1 MKFRL
6 ARTAGVCPL
15 LFIATSAAWGQSF
28 QGGLRGS
35 ITDTAGASIPDA
47 KVALVDQATGTSRAT
62 LTNAIGEYNFTAV
75 NPSTY
80 KVSVESAGFKRLEQ
94 SGVIVATQQFL
105 TLDLKMELG
114 EVSQSVQVTEEAP
127 IIDSSN
133 ASTGQVVDRQKL
145 VDLPNLG
152 RNPFMM
158 SKIAQNVVPA
168 GDPRFNRMQD
178 QSGSSQISIAGG
190 PVRGNNYLLDGVPIT
205 DFQNRAV
212 IIPTIESVQEVKIQ
226 ANTYDAEMG
235 RTGGGV
241 FNTYLKSGSNALHGS
256 AFGYMRQPEWLA
268 NPFFFN
274 RSAANQG
281 LKPDTPFRNYGG
293 SFGGPVR
300 IPKLYNG
307 TNKTFFFLGGE
318 AYRQRSAD
326 AADFP
331 VPTALERA
339 GDFSQSRTATGAPL
353 EIFDPL
359 STRSN
364 GAGGYVRD
372 AFAGGVI
379 PGSRIN
385 PIGAAIASY
394 FPAPQRAAT
403 FHGQSNYTA
412 STILGDRADQLTGKF
427 DHEFAPWFRSSFSYL
442 HYGSIEPNQHWF
454 GSIATPGGNMLYRK
468 VDATQ
473 WNNILTPNATTVL
486 SIRYGFNRF
495 PNQVTAVSEAFS
507 PAQLGFSPSYVASLQ
522 QLKFPRIEMQNFAR
536 AGNSALGSGD
546 TSQTVYHS
554 KNFLVSVSKFMGR
567 HSLKAGFDYRVIN
580 VDGFNLGSAA
590 GRFEFDDTFTR
601 RNPLA
606 RDGSGSDLASLLLG
620 YPWKGEAQVST
631 KLAQYVRYYS
641 GYFHDD
647 FRVSSRLTLNLGL
660 RYEYET
666 GLGER
671 NDNFISGFDATAVN
685 PIGAAA
691 GVDTKGVLM
700 YAGVNGYPTKC
711 CNLGNKRFAPRIGAA
726 YRLNDKTTLRGG
738 YGLFY
743 APARYDLFNPL
754 GYTQVSEYVASNDG
768 NLTPAGSLT
777 NPFPSGLLAPAGNSA
792 GALAGIGRPI
802 DFYYQ
807 DAKAGR
813 VQQFSFDIQ
822 RELPLGIALAFG
834 YVGSR
839 SDNLAPGSTAG
850 TTVNL
855 NQLDP
860 QYLSMGSS
868 LLQAVSNPFFGK
880 GGVFAIGSSTVARNQ
895 LMRPYP
901 QFGNVNAI
909 YYDSNHARYDS
920 FAIKAQKRFSAG
932 LTFLTTWTFSKNFD
946 ASFGSGNTFTTIP
959 ATAPQNAYDLDAEYG
974 LAIVDV
980 PHRWVSS
987 VTYEL
992 PFGRG
997 KAMLSSNKMLDL
1009 AVGGWQINA
1018 VSSFQSGFPLA
1029 IVQQNLNSALGMGVQ
1044 RPNATGVSPVVE
1056 GSVQARMDGYINRDA
1071 FSQAPQ
1077 FTFGNLSRTIDYR
1090 GPGQANWDLSMFKTF
1105 SITEQ
1110 FRAQFRAEA
1119 MNAFNTPIFNG
1130 PETNLANANFGKITR
1145 QANFPR
1151 YLQLGV
1157 RFYF

>member
-1 MKFRL
+1 MNSRYRRAAGL
-6 ARTAGVCPL
+6 CSLVLMTAA
-15 LFIATSAAWGQSF
+15 IAAGQSF
-28 QGGLRGS
+28 QGGMRGS
-35 ITDTAGASIPDA
+35 VTDAAGAAIPDA
-47 KVALVDQATGTSRAT
+47 KVALIDQGAGISRST
-62 LTNAIGEYNFTAV
+62 LTNAIGEYSFSAIT
-75 NPSTY
+75 PGTY
-80 KVSVESAGFKRLEQ
+80 QVAVESPGFKKLNRRGIE
-94 SGVIVATQQFL
+94 IATQQFL
-105 TLDLKMELG
+105 TLDLKLEIG
-114 EVSQSVQVTEEAP
+114 EVTQSVQVTEEVP
-127 IIDSSN
+127 LIDASN

-241 FNTYLKSGSNALHGS
+241 FNTYLKSGTNQVHVS
-256 AFGYMRQPEWLA
+256 AFGYMRQPSWLA

-274 RSAANQG
+274 RSPANEG
-281 LKPDTPFRNYGG
+281 LKPDTPFRNYGA

-300 IPKLYNG
+300 IPKVYDGRNR
-307 TNKTFFFLGGE
+307 TFFFLGGE

-339 GDFSQSRTATGAPL
+339 GNFSQSKTSAGTPL

-372 AFAGGVI
+372 SFAGGILPV
-379 PGSRIN
+379 SRIN
-385 PIGAAIASY
+385 PIGLAIASY
-394 FPAPQRAAT
+394 FPNPQRVAQ

-412 STILGDRADQLTGKF
+412 STLLADRADQLTGKF
-427 DHEFAPWFRSSFSYL
+427 DHEFAPWFRSSLSYL

-454 GSIATPGGNMLYRK
+454 GSVATPAGNMLYRK

-473 WNNILTPNATTVL
+473 WNNILTPTPTTVL

-495 PNQVTAVSEAFS
+495 PNQSRAVSEGFN
-507 PAQLGFSPSYVASLQ
+507 PATLGFSPAYANSLQ

-536 AGNSALGSGD
+536 PGSSALGSGD
-546 TSQTVYHS
+546 TSQSVYHS
-554 KNFLVSVSKFMGR
+554 KNFLVSASTFKGR
-567 HSLKAGFDYRVIN
+567 HSFKAGFDYRVIN

-606 RDGSGSDLASLLLG
+606 RDGSGSDLAGLLLG
-620 YPWKGEAQVST
+620 YPWKGEAQIST
-631 KLAQYVRYYS
+631 KLAEYVRYYS
-641 GYFHDD
+641 GYIHDD

-660 RYEYET
+660 RYEFET
-666 GLGER
+666 GLAER
-671 NDNFISGFDATAVN
+671 NNNFISGFDTNAVN

-691 GVDTKGVLM
+691 GIETKGALM
-700 YAGVNGYPTKC
+700 YAGVDGNPEQC
-711 CNLGNKRFAPRIGAA
+711 CSLGSRRFAPRIGVA
-726 YRLNDKTTLRGG
+726 YKLNDKTTLRGG

-754 GYTQVSEYVASNDG
+754 GYTQVSEFVASNDG
-768 NLTPAGSLT
+768 NLTPAGTLT

-792 GALAGIGRPI
+792 GALAGIGRPV

-807 DAKAGR
+807 GARAGK
-813 VQQFSFDIQ
+813 VQQFSFDVQ
-822 RELPLGIALAFG
+822 RELPLGIALAIG

-839 SDNLAPGSTAG
+839 SDQLAPGSTGA

-860 QYLSMGSS
+860 QYLSMGSA
-868 LLQAVSNPFFGK
+868 LLQAVPNPFFGK
-880 GGVFAIGSSTVARNQ
+880 GGVFAIGSATVARNQ
-895 LMRPYP
+895 LLRPYP
-901 QFGNVNAI
+901 HFGNVNAL

-920 FAIKAQKRFSAG
+920 IAVKAQKRFSAG
-932 LTFLTTWTFSKNFD
+932 LSFLTTWTYSKNFD
-946 ASFGSGNTFTTIP
+946 ASFGSGNTFTTTP
-959 ATAPQNAYDLDAEYG
+959 ATAPQNVYDLEAEYG

-980 PHRWVSS
+980 PHRWVTT

-997 KAMLSSNKMLDL
+997 KAMLSNSKYLDL
-1009 AVGGWQINA
+1009 ALGGWQVNA
-1018 VSSFQSGFPLA
+1018 VSSFQGGFPLS
-1029 IVQQNLNSALGMGVQ
+1029 IVQQNLNAALGMGVQ
-1044 RPNATGVSPVVE
+1044 RPNAAGISAAME
-1056 GSVQARMDGYINRDA
+1056 GDVQQRLDGYINRAA
-1071 FSQAPQ
+1071 FSQAGQ

-1090 GPGQANWDLSMFKTF
+1090 GPGQANWDLSLFKTF
-1105 SITEQ
+1105 SITE
-1110 FRAQFRAEA
+1110 RYKAQFRTEA

-1130 PETNLANANFGKITR
+1130 PETNLANANFGKVTR

-1157 RFYF
+1157 RFFF